1 MGYNPVFLFSFFTVL
16 FCFALLSI
24 EGESHAWTSNSW
36 TFLFFNIFW
45 DITIIFMTYNIIFP
59 RPIIGKLIIKSP
71 YFFLYWSHKNSI
83 QITWLSMSGKQDHEN
98 SITLQIFCRPKWVL
112 KIPLHLL
119 QSSSRP
125 KEAGLIKETL
135 N

>member
-16 FCFALLSI
+16 FCSALLSI
-24 EGESHAWTSNSW
+24 ERESHAWTSNSW

-119 QSSSRP
+119 QSSSCP

>member
-1 MGYNPVFLFSFFTVL
+1 MATKQLGYNPVFLFSFFTVL

-98 SITLQIFCRPKWVL
+98 SITLQIFADPCGFWKY
-112 KIPLHLL
+112 
-119 QSSSRP
+119 
-125 KEAGLIKETL
+125 L
-135 N
+135 NFSFNLPVTQKRLAW

>member
-24 EGESHAWTSNSW
+24 EGQSHAWTSNSW

-45 DITIIFMTYNIIFP
+45 DITIIFMTYNRIFP

-83 QITWLSMSGKQDHEN
+83 QITWLSWKTRSWKFN
-98 SITLQIFCRPKWVL
+98 NFTNFCRPMWVL
-112 KIPLHLL
+112 KIPQLLL

-125 KEAGLIKETL
+125 EEAGLIKETL